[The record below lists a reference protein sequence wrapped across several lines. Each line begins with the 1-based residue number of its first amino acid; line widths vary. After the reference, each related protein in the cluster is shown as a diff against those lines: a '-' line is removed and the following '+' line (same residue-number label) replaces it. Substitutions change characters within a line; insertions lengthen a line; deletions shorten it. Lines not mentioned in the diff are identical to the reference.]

1 MVSCSRV
8 TGPLLHPGAT
18 AEGTAWLGS
27 RTMKVDWRSVC
38 WARTIWP
45 GHGGRSARGPV
56 SRTWPASSSS
66 MSPASTGRPAASSS
80 RYSPTPASSAT
91 MWVERITVMPLSAT
105 SAISSPVTSLRATGA
120 RFGRDVG
127 GEDHVHAAVGALGYQ
142 LPGDLAAGDGVQVRQ
157 RFVQQQD
164 IGAAAERDRE
174 GDLGA
179 LPAGQPAA
187 APLERHLEAIQ
198 PVHRPLLVPDAV
210 GVLPELQHVGDGEVA
225 VERLVLGE
233 DGDPVRGVGRA
244 GPAVRVNALPAGQDL
259 TAGGRQQPGGDAH
272 QRGLARAVGPD
283 QRDDAVRGQLEAA
296 LAQRHHVAV
305 ALGQA
310 PGLQGARLLAHA
322 APPIPAA
329 RGATSVPAARR
340 AGPGSPARGAPAA
353 CWASTE
359 ATSAWTSSSSSPASR
374 A

>member
-45 GHGGRSARGPV
+45 GHGGRSAQGPA

-80 RYSPTPASSAT
+80 RYSATPASSAT
-91 MWVERITVMPLSAT
+91 MWVESITVMPLSAT
-105 SAISSPVTSLRATGA
+105 SAISSPVTSLRATGSRFDSGSSRSSTSGQPPSATA
-120 RFGRDVG
+120 RATCG
-127 GEDHVHAAVGALGYQ
+127 GA
-142 LPGDLAAGDGVQVRQ
+142 R
-157 RFVQQQD
+157 
-164 IGAAAERDRE
+164 
-174 GDLGA
+174 GA

-187 APLERHLEAIQ
+187 APLEGHLEAIQ
-198 PVHRPLLVPDAV
+198 PVHRPPLVPDAV
-210 GVLPELQHVGDGEVA
+210 GVLPELQHVGNGEVA

-233 DGDPVRGVGRA
+233 DGDPGRGVGRA

-259 TAGGRQQPGGDAH
+259 AAGGRQQPGGDAH

-310 PGLQGARLLAHA
+310 AGLQGARLLAHA

-329 RGATSVPAARR
+329 RGATSVPVARR